1 MGRQLPTNE
10 SFLRKVRFDL
20 MNLQQVTDLLQMLA
34 GHGLYNEIQLAGDK
48 KISRGD
54 RGDRGECHQR
64 RGFPWTGNIV
74 VARKPYCT
82 EADFWLFA
90 QWQCLST

>member
-1 MGRQLPTNE
+1 MPTNE
-10 SFLRKVRFDL
+10 SVLRKVHFDL
-20 MNLQQVTDLLQMLA
+20 ASQQQVTDLLQVLA
-34 GHGLYNEIQLAGDK
+34 EHGLYNEIQLAGDK
-48 KISRGD
+48 KIS

-74 VARKPYCT
+74 VARKPNCT
-82 EADFWLFA
+82 ESDFWLFA